1 MTTNPRNVWVL
12 GATGYI
18 GQALLKHLALDKCN
32 RIHLLLHK
40 RTNFP
45 HLEAYNTFQA
55 SLGHF
60 DPEWIKQ
67 YPPDVVFHLAR
78 PAGSNFLMREI
89 RSFIGEH
96 SNARLARLFT
106 KAEPPPLIV
115 YVSGSLVYG
124 QIPPGEI
131 ALEDRPHNPGSFAK
145 AYYRNEKPW
154 LKAAGRGT
162 LDIRFARPAWIV
174 GPGSWFRK
182 YFWDYYLQ
190 SGKVPCYGDG
200 SQQMSLIGLD
210 DCAAAIDALSIYGH
224 HGQMLNLFAMDALHQ
239 IEFSMTMALLLQTDV
254 EMVSLAKAKQMY
266 GRTVAKALI
275 MSIPLGSMHKQTYEC
290 LPIRL
295 KTLEDLLDRV
305 IGLLKN
311 EQGVFAKAP

>member
-18 GQALLKHLALDKCN
+18 GQALLKHLALDKGN

-45 HLEAYNTFQA
+45 HLEAFSAFQA
-55 SLGHF
+55 SLGNF

-78 PAGSNFLMREI
+78 PAGSNFVMREV

-96 SNARLARLFT
+96 SNGRLARLFAT
-106 KAEPPPLIV
+106 TEKPPLIV

-124 QIPPGEI
+124 QIPPDEI
-131 ALEDRPHNPGSFAK
+131 ALEDRPHNPGSFSK

-154 LKAAGRGT
+154 LKAASQGT

-190 SGKVPCYGDG
+190 CGKVPCYGDG

-224 HGQMLNLFAMDALHQ
+224 HGQTLNLFAMDALRQ
-239 IEFSMTMALLLQTDV
+239 IEFCMGMASHLKTDV
-254 EMVSLAKAKQMY
+254 EMISLAKAKQIY
-266 GRTVAKALI
+266 GRTVATALI
-275 MSIPLGSMHKQTYEC
+275 TSIPLGSMHMQTYEC
-290 LPIRL
+290 LPMRL
-295 KTLEDLLDRV
+295 KTLDDLLDGV

-311 EQGVFAKAP
+311 E